1 MKGGNQITAQLEVL
15 NQRSQNDRRD
25 AFKLFSEQSPLDR
38 TKAEIRKHL
47 EAAVVYR
54 ISVLTNV
61 STFGKRNPAFKS
73 PNTFPLFHLLSFAP
87 HT

>member
-1 MKGGNQITAQLEVL
+1 MKGGDIITAHLETL
-15 NQRSQNDRRD
+15 NQRSHEDKRD

-47 EAAVVYR
+47 EAAVAYR

-61 STFGKRNPAFKS
+61 STFGKN
-73 PNTFPLFHLLSFAP
+73 
-87 HT
+87 